1 MIAGSRETGSFDFE
15 AILRGALWGFLFMVT
30 VALAVAFVAP
40 KFPALQQY
48 IYLHDDAI
56 RWVVYGIAALISGFV
71 AGQRAGT
78 LGLVHGALA
87 ALGSFLILAL
97 VSGILSGTPNIWD
110 FGLRVLVNLMIGGL
124 GGIVGAN
131 LAD

>member
-1 MIAGSRETGSFDFE
+1 MIAGSQETGSFDFE
-15 AILRGALWGFLFMVT
+15 AVMRGALWGFLFMAG
-30 VALAVAFVAP
+30 VAAAIALWAP

-56 RWVVYGIAALISGFV
+56 RWAVYALAALLSGLV

-78 LGLVHGALA
+78 MGLVHGSLA

-97 VSGILSGTPNIWD
+97 VSGILTGIPNIWD
-110 FGLRVLVNLMIGGL
+110 FGVRVVVNLIVGGL
-124 GGIVGAN
+124 GGILGAN